1 MERKLYKHP
10 SFGML
15 SISRIQGNSGY
26 LFGSEIQAMN
36 FIELKLSTATLE
48 RDLTSD
54 HYRGE
59 EQLFTIKMSPNQ
71 FSELI
76 TTMNIGEG
84 VPVTIERVMREEIEQ
99 NSTMESKKSYTQSQ
113 FKQRMDNFLVE
124 INKNQER
131 AKEII
136 KKKNLSKDDQEQLNR
151 HMEKINQEVKL
162 NIPFFLRCFQEVMD
176 KVVLDAKAEIDS
188 ALLHSVVEAGIKV
201 LGIENPP
208 KL

>member
-26 LFGSEIQAMN
+26 LFGSEIQARN

-54 HYRGE
+54 WYHSE
-59 EQLFTIKMSPNQ
+59 EELFIVKMSPNQ

-84 VPVTIERVMREEIEQ
+84 VPVTIERVMCEDVEQ
-99 NSTMESKKSYTQSQ
+99 CSTIESKKSYTQAQ

-151 HMEKINQEVKL
+151 HMEKINQEVKS
-162 NIPFFLRCFQEVMD
+162 NIPFFLGCFQEVMD